1 MQEWT
6 RAAHLVDPRLPVAPH
21 QWSCHGNTRMSAECL
36 SIFLPSSS
44 WVPLHTSDLALQA
57 MARNSFKVHT
67 FTFQMVSQHLGRK
80 EEGEEGREGRK
91 KGSEGREGGRKG
103 GRCWLHAHTSDTVYN
118 TTYSLGK
125 VGDGDSEWVFAV
137 VLCQTHDG
145 CEELMGTH
153 CLCYKQYNASD
164 HWLAVGQCS
173 RLIKHHR
180 LHLWK

>member
-1 MQEWT
+1 MRCLHKLETDKNNRNRFVQEWT

-91 KGSEGREGGRKG
+91 KGREGGRVG
-103 GRCWLHAHTSDTVYN
+103 GREGDAGFMHTQVTQYITRLTPLAKLVMATPSGC
-118 TTYSLGK
+118 SLLF
-125 VGDGDSEWVFAV
+125 SARPTMAV
-137 VLCQTHDG
+137 
-145 CEELMGTH
+145 
-153 CLCYKQYNASD
+153 KS
-164 HWLAVGQCS
+164 
-173 RLIKHHR
+173 
-180 LHLWK
+180 